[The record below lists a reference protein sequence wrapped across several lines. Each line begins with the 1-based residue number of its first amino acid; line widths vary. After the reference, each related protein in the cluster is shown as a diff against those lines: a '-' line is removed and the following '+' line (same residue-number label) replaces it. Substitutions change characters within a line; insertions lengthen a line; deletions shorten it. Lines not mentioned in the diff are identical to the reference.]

1 MLYANPSG
9 ARLSLDVIRGGASS
23 NWQLIFSRNGLGAKP
38 GCLRGGKVPLPNLG
52 VDDSKA
58 KPYLSGRFPL
68 PLTKKADTRGRVD
81 NGDCWCVKSYIAMM
95 PLS

>member
-9 ARLSLDVIRGGASS
+9 ARLSLDVT
-23 NWQLIFSRNGLGAKP
+23 
-38 GCLRGGKVPLPNLG
+38 RGGKVPLPIRG
-52 VDDSKA
+52 VSCINA
-58 KPYLSGRFPL
+58 KPYFSGRFPL

-81 NGDCWCVKSYIAMM
+81 KGDFWCVKSYIAMM